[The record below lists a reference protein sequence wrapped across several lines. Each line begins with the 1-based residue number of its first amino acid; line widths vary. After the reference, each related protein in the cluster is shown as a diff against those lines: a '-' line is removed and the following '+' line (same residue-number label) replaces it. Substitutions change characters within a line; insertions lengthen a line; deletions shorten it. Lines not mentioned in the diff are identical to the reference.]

1 MKWGVIA
8 TWRMA
13 LDGIKKAE
21 LMLGQ
26 GDSIFDSLQQIITE
40 VEDCP
45 DYTSVGYGA
54 LPNEKGIIELDA
66 AFMDGT
72 TLSFGAVSG
81 IVNFKNPVKIA
92 RKLMDERFNIF
103 LSGQGAQEYARING
117 FEEKNM
123 MTESSYAIWQK
134 KLLEKKD
141 TLKPYDGHDTVG
153 AVGIDTSSHMAAATS
168 TSGLFMKKTGRIG
181 DSPLPGCGLYSDSNI
196 GSAAATGLGED
207 IMKGCIC
214 YETVRLMES
223 GLSPQDAAKRAVE
236 NFNKKLIEKQGQAG
250 DISVVCMNKDAQWG
264 AATNTSHFSFVT
276 ATYSEKPTVYILSFR
291 DGKQILLPATDE
303 WIRNNKE

>member
-13 LDGIKKAE
+13 LDGIKKAA
-21 LMLGQ
+21 LMLDQDG
-26 GDSIFDSLQQIITE
+26 SIFDSLQQVITE

-81 IVNFKNPVKIA
+81 VINFKNPVKIA
-92 RKLMDERFNIF
+92 RKLMDERFNTF
-103 LSGQGAQEYARING
+103 LAGQGAQEYAQING

-123 MTESSYAIWQK
+123 MTDCSYNIWQK
-134 KLLEKKD
+134 KLLEKKEV
-141 TLKPYDGHDTVG
+141 LKPYDGHDTVG
-153 AVGIDTSSHMAAATS
+153 TAGVDTSSHMAAATS

-181 DSPLPGCGLYSDSNI
+181 DSPLPGCGLYSDSSI
-196 GSAAATGLGED
+196 GSATATGLGED

-214 YETVRLMES
+214 YETVRLMEY
-223 GLSPQDAAKRAVE
+223 GLSPQDAAQKAVE
-236 NFNKKLIEKQGQAG
+236 QFNKKLMDRRGQAG
-250 DISVVCMNKDAQWG
+250 DISVVCMNKDAKWG
-264 AATNTSHFSFVT
+264 AATNTGHFSFVT
-276 ATYSEKPTVYILSFR
+276 ATYSEKPTVYIASFH
-291 DGKQILLPATDE
+291 DGKQIILPATEE